1 MRIVVLDGSAANPGD
16 IDWNE
21 LSSLG
26 ELTVYDVTPQ
36 ELLLERAADAEVAI
50 TNKTVFDRD
59 SIEKLPDLKYIG
71 VLATGFNVID
81 IEAATEKGIVVTNVP
96 EYSTYATM
104 QHTIALLLE
113 LTNKVAVHSS
123 AVRAGDWV
131 RCPQFCFWN
140 EPLTEL
146 WNKTAVVVGY
156 GRIGRRVAATLSSLG
171 MNVTIVPHRLP
182 SEPAPAGSH
191 ESLYRFTTLEEALP
205 TADVV
210 TLHCPLTAETKGII
224 NSRTLASMK
233 KGSLLVNA
241 ARGPLVVEQDIR
253 DALESGQLAGYAADV
268 VCCEP
273 MAADNPLL
281 DAPNCVITPHTAWA
295 PRETRARLIKA
306 AADNLRAYMAGQPIN
321 RVN

>member
-36 ELLLERAADAEVAI
+36 ELLLERAAGAEVAI

-171 MNVTIVPHRLP
+171 MNVTIVPHHLP